1 MNTIVVRILLC
12 LLFGMLLLQC
22 RQEPLTSPKQDEP
35 RPSSPANPDTAR
47 FGGDIPRFFEL
58 AQPYPNPFN
67 GSTTMTAAIPQ
78 ESFILLVV
86 QNPVGDVLNV
96 LVAETLEAGYYS
108 ITWDGTNSQGK
119 LLKEGYYFIS
129 MQAGSFLQSR
139 LVKLER

>member
-1 MNTIVVRILLC
+1 
-12 LLFGMLLLQC
+12 
-22 RQEPLTSPKQDEP
+22 
-35 RPSSPANPDTAR
+35 
-47 FGGDIPRFFEL
+47 
-58 AQPYPNPFN
+58 
-67 GSTTMTAAIPQ
+67 MTAAIPQ